1 MKGSVS
7 PAQANIRTASSTTQI
22 TLASTLSVAA
32 APKTVARPV
41 SRYAVRPGDTLSGIA
56 ARFAVRGG
64 WPALYAANRPL
75 IGPDPNTIRPGT
87 VLVLL
92 PGRMAPARY
101 TVAAGDTLA
110 GIAARFAVRGG
121 WPALYAA
128 NRRVIGP
135 DPNTIR
141 PGTVLTVRRPA
152 TPAPPAPGPVRRPH
166 PVPPS
171 PSAGSGYRPVPA
183 GTGA

>member
-1 MKGSVS
+1 MKGSVP
-7 PAQANIRTASSTTQI
+7 PAQANIRTASSTQV

-75 IGPDPNTIRPGT
+75 IGSDPNVIRPGT
-87 VLVLL
+87 VLVL

-101 TVAAGDTLA
+101 MVVAGDTLA
-110 GIAARFAVRGG
+110 GIAARLAVRGG

-128 NRRVIGP
+128 KDRKSV
-135 DPNTIR
+135 
-141 PGTVLTVRRPA
+141 V
-152 TPAPPAPGPVRRPH
+152 
-166 PVPPS
+166 
-171 PSAGSGYRPVPA
+171 
-183 GTGA
+183 

>member
-7 PAQANIRTASSTTQI
+7 PAQANIRTASSTTQV

-32 APKTVARPV
+32 ARKTVARPV
-41 SRYAVRPGDTLSGIA
+41 ARYAVRPGDTLSGIA

-75 IGPDPNTIRPGT
+75 IGSDPDVIRPGT
-87 VLVLL
+87 ILVL
-92 PGRMAPARY
+92 PGRMTPARY
-101 TVAAGDTLA
+101 TVVAGDTLA
-110 GIAARFAVRGG
+110 GIAARLAVRGG

-135 DPNTIR
+135 DPGTIR

-152 TPAPPAPGPVRRPH
+152 APARPAPKPGRRLRPGPA
-166 PVPPS
+166 PS
-171 PSAGSGYRPVPA
+171 PSASAGSAPRPRP
-183 GTGA
+183 